1 MYVRSD
7 FTIDCNKRQSSIAV
21 SVYYPIK
28 KEVGRTLIQEILGRE
43 GEFVRNFDHRQDYD
57 LKQMPCIM
65 YLHSQ
70 GACRLEGRFLIE
82 RCAQEG
88 IALCLFD
95 FLGSGVSSGEYV
107 SLGLFEQLQVEQ
119 VINFITDKFKIGAV
133 GIWGRSMG
141 AVTALLYA
149 ENNSF
154 RISGMVR
161 RENNTRC
168 STVHLVH

>member
-1 MYVRSD
+1 
-7 FTIDCNKRQSSIAV
+7 
-21 SVYYPIK
+21 
-28 KEVGRTLIQEILGRE
+28 
-43 GEFVRNFDHRQDYD
+43 
-57 LKQMPCIM
+57 M

-82 RCAQEG
+82 SCAQEG

-119 VINFITDKFKIGAV
+119 VINFITDKFKIGTV